1 MPNTAH
7 TVNSTLGTKP
17 ASFHP
22 PARTAYLWRRIP
34 RRTSLA
40 STASSNVIIPRVA
53 AIPKHYPSHD
63 LKLSCSDRRMPSSLA
78 TSAFFTLPREVRD
91 MMYRELFARFYLIV
105 WPTQWDKSSPR
116 GYHPPFADITLLLV
130 SRAISEEA
138 ISVMCKKSV
147 FVLDLDYYVF
157 DMTQRP
163 SQHIMNRMLNVDI
176 KFNLSIFRELAARND
191 GSALAIWKH
200 CLEGLAGSHLHRDV
214 CQITITCS
222 IPKQPDITT
231 SPFFQVFKRFLEIR
245 IVSFMFICPPKS
257 FSWNINRNDCFG
269 GYHPRTRQTGHWME
283 VAPEHRSR

>member
-1 MPNTAH
+1 MLGSSLSRVTLYSSLNLRQFRYFTESLQSACQTPH
-7 TVNSTLGTKP
+7 TL
-17 ASFHP
+17 
-22 PARTAYLWRRIP
+22 
-34 RRTSLA
+34 
-40 STASSNVIIPRVA
+40 STAPW
-53 AIPKHYPSHD
+53 
-63 LKLSCSDRRMPSSLA
+63 
-78 TSAFFTLPREVRD
+78 
-91 MMYRELFARFYLIV
+91 ARSQHHFILLIV

-116 GYHPPFADITLLLV
+116 GYHPPFAGITLLLV

-231 SPFFQVFKRFLEIR
+231 SPFFQVFKRFLEFR